1 MYAMQTPDPILSTRA
16 PRPRGE
22 PDHDAAWA
30 GRQLRVTEAV
40 VAGYARSL
48 SMQAR
53 LDAAPPSPPPDLAAI
68 ADCAG
73 TVRLGARRLPAG
85 RFRLDAVV
93 PGEIFRSETKLPGAR
108 LLFAAKL
115 WLPLIRKR
123 IERGLPAGVKRL
135 ATMVAAGG

>member
-40 VAGYARSL
+40 LEDYARSL

-53 LDAAPPSPPPDLAAI
+53 
-68 ADCAG
+68 
-73 TVRLGARRLPAG
+73 R
-85 RFRLDAVV
+85 
-93 PGEIFRSETKLPGAR
+93 
-108 LLFAAKL
+108 
-115 WLPLIRKR
+115 
-123 IERGLPAGVKRL
+123 
-135 ATMVAAGG
+135 